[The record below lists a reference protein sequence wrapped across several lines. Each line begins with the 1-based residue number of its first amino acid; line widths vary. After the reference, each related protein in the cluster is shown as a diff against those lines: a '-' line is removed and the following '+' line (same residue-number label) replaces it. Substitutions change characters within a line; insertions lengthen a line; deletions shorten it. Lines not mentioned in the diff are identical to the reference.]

1 MLYTI
6 NYEEV
11 SYLTFIKALK
21 NITQKYK
28 VENSHTTDCGNFVVK
43 EYEDGSTLEMCN
55 NSKEL
60 ILAR

>member
-11 SYLTFIKALK
+11 SKLAFTRVLK

-43 EYEDGSTLEMCN
+43 EYENGSTLEMSN

-60 ILAR
+60 TI